1 MTIYAPWV
9 LDENDT
15 VPYVTIQDIKYSAIA
30 ASLDFTNLV
39 PNTSVN
45 AQDAALAQL
54 IPIWGHSIVVKS
66 TTLSMVAV
74 PGTPETG
81 EGSVVE

>member
-15 VPYVTIQDIKYSAIA
+15 VPYVTIQDIKNSAIA

-39 PNTSVN
+39 LTQVST
-45 AQDAALAQL
+45 LKTQL
-54 IPIWGHSIVVKS
+54 
-66 TTLSMVAV
+66 
-74 PGTPETG
+74 
-81 EGSVVE
+81 